1 MAITRNGG
9 GAVVSATTSRQ
20 GIVQLT
26 DSISSTSTTT
36 AATPNA
42 VKTTYDLANGAVPK
56 STVTAQGDIILATGS
71 GTVTRLAL
79 GSNGQALVSNGTTL
93 AYATPTDT
101 TKIPLS
107 TVTTA
112 GDLILGTGSST
123 VTRLAIGTA
132 NYVLTS
138 NGTTATWA
146 AASAG
151 GASGNDA
158 SLAFS
163 VQVYA

>member
-9 GAVVSATTSRQ
+9 GAVVSATTARQ

-26 DSISSTSTTT
+26 DSTSSTSTST

-42 VKTTYDLANGAVPK
+42 VKSAYDLANAAVAK
-56 STVTAQGDIILATGS
+56 SVITTAGDIILGTGS
-71 GTVTRLAL
+71 ATIARLGI

-93 AYATPTDT
+93 TYATPTDT

-107 TVTTA
+107 TVTTE
-112 GDLILGTGSST
+112 GDLILGSGSGT
-123 VTRLAIGTA
+123 VTRLGIGS
-132 NYVLTS
+132 NGYLLTS

-146 AASAG
+146 VAPT
-151 GASGNDA
+151 SGLTANDA
-158 SLAFS
+158 NLAFA
-163 VQVYA
+163 VQVFA